1 MDKSTTKEKIVIYGD
16 SDFAEQVLYQLESDG
31 RYKIVAFTVDIERIN
46 KKNYLGLPIYPFQ
59 ELDNYFQKNEIKIF
73 VAIGYSKLNSI
84 RENVTLEVIDKGYN
98 LLTYISK
105 YAFIGQNVKIGNG
118 SFICEFVSI
127 GPKTSIGIGAI
138 ILPHTSIAHDVIVA
152 NFCYLSSSL
161 AIGGYS
167 EIKRNSFIGLNST
180 IRNNII
186 IAEKNILGSASNVV
200 RSTEPNGVYVGNPA
214 KRIKDIGMNNIN
226 I

>member
-1 MDKSTTKEKIVIYGD
+1 MSKSTTEDKIVIYGD
-16 SDFAEQVLYQLESDG
+16 SDFAEQAFYQLESDG
-31 RYKIVAFTVDIERIN
+31 RYKIVAFTVDIERI
-46 KKNYLGLPIYPFQ
+46 KKRNYLGLPIYPFQ
-59 ELDNYFQKNEIKIF
+59 KLGNFFQKKEIKIF
-73 VAIGYSKLNSI
+73 VAIGYSKMNSI
-84 RENVTLEVIDKGYN
+84 RESVTLEVIDNGYN

-105 YAFIGQNVKIGNG
+105 NAVIGQNVKIGDG

-127 GPKTSIGIGAI
+127 GPKTSLGIGVI
-138 ILPHTSIAHDVIVA
+138 ILPHTRIAHDVIVA
-152 NFCYLSSSL
+152 DFCYLSSSL

-186 IAEKNILGSASNVV
+186 IAERNILGSASNVV
-200 RSTEPNGVYVGNPA
+200 RSTEPYSVYVGNPA
-214 KRIKDIGMNNIN
+214 KRIKDIGLDNIN